1 MEPTLANLL
10 SLARLSI
17 TAPREAARAI
27 MALRMPMNARW
38 AALVLMAVCSA
49 LVMHL
54 MAVLMP
60 SYTADGLPAELIGPF
75 VWAGTVSFGMIIT
88 ALLVHYVGRWRGGT
102 GRFADALILVTWLQF
117 IQLLL
122 VIVQLVLMLV
132 IPPLVPVFEILTIVI
147 FLWLLTNF
155 VAEVHGFKSHWMVF
169 GSVIATFLVAVFLL
183 SLLLLPFL
191 SVGM

>member
-1 MEPTLANLL
+1 MDPTLANML
-10 SLARLSI
+10 SLARLSM
-17 TAPREAARAI
+17 TAPREAARAV
-27 MALRMPMNARW
+27 MALHLPMNARW
-38 AALVLMAVCSA
+38 AALLLMAIVSA
-49 LVMHL
+49 LMMHL
-54 MAVLMP
+54 MAVIMP

-75 VWAGTVSFGMIIT
+75 VWASTVSFGMIIT
-88 ALLVHYVGRWRGGT
+88 ALLVHFVGRWRGGT
-102 GRFADALILVTWLQF
+102 GTFADALILVTWLQF

-132 IPPLVPVFEILTIVI
+132 IPPLVPLFEILTIVI

-155 VAEVHGFKSHWMVF
+155 VAELHGFKSQLMVF
-169 GSVIATFLVAVFLL
+169 GAVIATFLVAVFIL